1 MEAINLEFKHMEEHG
16 VWTPVLIADKP
27 KNKRLIGS
35 KQVLKIKDNGV
46 YHARLVGQGYT
57 QIPGLDFTDLHS
69 PVINDITLQI
79 LLILWILNNWD
90 AEQIDVKTAFLN
102 GELEEEI
109 YMRTPK
115 GMNLPIGY
123 CLLLNKSIYGLVQAS

>member
-1 MEAINLEFKHMEEHG
+1 M
-16 VWTPVLIADKP
+16 
-27 KNKRLIGS
+27 
-35 KQVLKIKDNGV
+35 
-46 YHARLVGQGYT
+46 
-57 QIPGLDFTDLHS
+57 
-69 PVINDITLQI
+69 
-79 LLILWILNNWD
+79 WILNNWD

-123 CLLLNKSIYGLVQAS
+123 CLLLNKSIYGLVQASQQWWKKFINFLNKIGFKNAQKDPVY